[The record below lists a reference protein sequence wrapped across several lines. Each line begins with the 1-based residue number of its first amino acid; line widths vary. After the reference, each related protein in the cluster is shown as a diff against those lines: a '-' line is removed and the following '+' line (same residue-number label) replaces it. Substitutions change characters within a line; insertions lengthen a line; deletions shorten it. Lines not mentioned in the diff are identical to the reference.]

1 MSLYIDLSINDLQ
14 ISGIAITR
22 TTSHGSDPDSVN
34 FYRWHYATKDET
46 RTGLVEHRYGDGAVV
61 LARLVLQDIT
71 VMQQI
76 AGEAQAQSPTC
87 GGTDPSLRGTG
98 EQPHD

>member
-76 AGEAQAQSPTC
+76 
-87 GGTDPSLRGTG
+87 GGPAAIPSLRGTG
-98 EQPHD
+98 EQTHG